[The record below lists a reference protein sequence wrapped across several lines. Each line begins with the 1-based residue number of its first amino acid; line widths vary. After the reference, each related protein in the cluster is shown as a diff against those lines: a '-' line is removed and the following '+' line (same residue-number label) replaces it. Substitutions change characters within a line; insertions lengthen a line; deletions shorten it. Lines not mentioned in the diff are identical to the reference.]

1 MVMSMFPDFLDGAK
15 VLEHTKA
22 GYFGFITDYDDDGTP
37 YEREVRYLA
46 ICAYT
51 GHDGYYLFS
60 CDEDCDVVSDSL
72 WDSVEQ
78 IKESDPEVLWLEK
91 HPPYLYNAAQRKAKG
106 GTCYFEFQR
115 GRFRGKHW
123 LERSVYIHMDQFDRM
138 RLPELFSEA
147 LPHFDY
153 CGLTEVTP
161 TQYECL
167 KALAMNRGDE
177 TADLFRELDHWVQD
191 CFFTENVFTI
201 CGI

>member
-1 MVMSMFPDFLDGAK
+1 MFPDFLDAAK

-22 GYFGFITDYDDDGTP
+22 GHFGFITDYDDDGNP

-60 CDEDCDVVSDSL
+60 CDEDFEVISDSL
-72 WDSVEQ
+72 WDSPEQ
-78 IKESDPEVLWLEK
+78 IKNSYPDTLWLEK
-91 HPPYLYNAAQRKAKG
+91 HSPYLYTTAQRKARG

-123 LERSVYIHMDQFDRM
+123 LERSVFLHIDQFDRLK
-138 RLPELFSEA
+138 LPELFSEV
-147 LPHFDY
+147 LSQFNY
-153 CGLTEVTP
+153 CGVTEVRP
-161 TQYECL
+161 TQYEAL
-167 KALAMNRGDE
+167 KALAMARGGE
-177 TADLFRELDHWVQD
+177 TAALFRELDHWVQD

>member
-1 MVMSMFPDFLDGAK
+1 MFPDFLDGAK

-22 GYFGFITDYDDDGTP
+22 GHFGFITDYDDDGNP
-37 YEREVRYLA
+37 YERGIRHLA

-60 CDEDCDVVSDSL
+60 CDEDFEVISDSL
-72 WDSVEQ
+72 WDSAEQ
-78 IKESDPEVLWLEK
+78 IKDSYPDTLWLEK
-91 HPPYLYNAAQRKAKG
+91 HSPYLYTAAQRKARG

-123 LERSVYIHMDQFDRM
+123 LERSVFLHIDQFDRLK
-138 RLPELFSEA
+138 LPELFSEV
-147 LPHFDY
+147 LSQFNY
-153 CGLTEVTP
+153 CGVTEVRP
-161 TQYECL
+161 TQYEVL
-167 KALAMNRGDE
+167 KALAMARGGE
-177 TADLFRELDHWVQD
+177 TAALFRELDHWVQD